1 MARIMPET
9 ITVKLKLGDVLAVE
23 RLLDFVAEVTHHAI
37 ATGDKVL
44 LAKCQKVGEDMVG
57 VTCE

>member
-1 MARIMPET
+1 MPET